1 MMLRCWH
8 LFKKMPELGVLL
20 IMVLITGAFSLW
32 LGTGF
37 VVPDERI
44 RIYLGV
50 RYAVPVA
57 LAAICFAIPLL
68 VRRGQGADVP
78 SLTRQLGWSAGFVA
92 IFTGVMW
99 LHFHIKMWVPL
110 INPRRYDQLYQD
122 IDISLAPIVDAMI
135 NARAALA
142 TILPGVD
149 WWYMIVFMGL
159 FFVSFA
165 YHLIADQGGFRRVY
179 LATLIN
185 QSIGAVS
192 YLVMPAIG
200 PFLYGPGAS
209 HHATQSQTGMWEAYN
224 ALMKGGVPWLDT
236 IGPSYFNAGLAAMP
250 SLHAG
255 ASWVFVWYAFAHGT
269 RLKSLYIL
277 AFGWILIEA
286 VATKWHYLI
295 DLPVGVAVAGLSI
308 WLANRLVAKQSDKEA
323 ISAAVS

>member
-1 MMLRCWH
+1 MINSSWQIFRRY
-8 LFKKMPELGVLL
+8 PEPGILVLMAL
-20 IMVLITGAFSLW
+20 ATAGLAWW

-37 VVPDERI
+37 VIPDERV

-57 LAAICFAIPLL
+57 MAAICFALPLL
-68 VRRGQGADVP
+68 IRRRQGHDVP
-78 SLTRQLGWSAGFVA
+78 SLTRQLGWSAAFVA
-92 IFTGVMW
+92 IFTSIMW
-99 LHFHIKMWVPL
+99 LHFHIKMWIPL
-110 INPRRYDQLYQD
+110 INPQRYDRLYQD
-122 IDISLAPIVDAMI
+122 MDLALAPVVEGMI
-135 NARAALA
+135 GLRQLIAGLWPDWSW
-142 TILPGVD
+142 LPGID

-185 QSIGAVS
+185 QALGAFS
-192 YLVMPAIG
+192 YLAMPAVG
-200 PFLYGPGAS
+200 PFLYDKGVS
-209 HHATQSQTGMWEAYN
+209 DLATRSQTGMWEAYN
-224 ALMKGGVPWLDT
+224 QLLAGGTDWLVT

-269 RLKSLYIL
+269 RLKILYVV

-295 DLPVGVAVAGLSI
+295 DLPVGVALAAISI
-308 WLANRLVAKQSDKEA
+308 WLANRLLTRQS
-323 ISAAVS
+323 S

>member
-1 MMLRCWH
+1 MISKGWH
-8 LFKKMPELGVLL
+8 WIKQAPELGVLL
-20 IMVLITGAFSLW
+20 VMALITGLLALW

-37 VVPDERI
+37 VIPDERI

-68 VRRGQGADVP
+68 VRRGQGYDVP
-78 SLTRQLGWSAGFVA
+78 SMTRQLSWSAAFVA
-92 IFTGVMW
+92 IFTLVMW
-99 LHFHIKMWVPL
+99 LHFHIKMWIPL

-122 IDISLAPIVDAMI
+122 IDLALSPLVDGLISIRAWVASVWPD
-135 NARAALA
+135 NAWV
-142 TILPGVD
+142 PGID

-165 YHLIADQGGFRRVY
+165 YHLIADQSGFRRVY

-185 QSIGAVS
+185 QSLGAVS

-200 PFLYGPGAS
+200 PFLYDKGAS
-209 HHATQSQTGMWEAYN
+209 LHATQSQTGMWDAYN
-224 ALMKGGVPWLDT
+224 ALLKGGLPWLEA

-269 RLKSLYIL
+269 KLKELYVL
-277 AFGWILIEA
+277 AFAWIVIEA

-308 WLANRLVAKQSDKEA
+308 WMANRLLEKQSD
-323 ISAAVS
+323 